1 MRIRRI
7 SVFAHELKVAGG
19 PYVYSGGALETLTTH
34 LVKIEGDN
42 GLTGWGET
50 CPLGPTYQPAHAL
63 GVNAGLSEL
72 APHLIGTEASP
83 RPVMALMDRSL
94 DGHNYIK
101 AAVDIA
107 LYDLLG
113 KASGLPVSSLVGGAL
128 RDRVPSYYAIG
139 LMDPEPTA
147 EIVREKQREGYTAL
161 QIKIGSGDV
170 VKDAEVLRAAWAA
183 RAPGVALA
191 ADANRAMTTAETVQ
205 LSQLI
210 RDIPIV
216 LEQPVRTMEE
226 VVSLKGRLNHA
237 LYLDEATVD
246 VGTVLS
252 AFGRD
257 LCDGLGMKVTRIG
270 GLGNMAAVRDM
281 AEARRAMISVDDSWG
296 GDIIAAACV
305 HMGATVRPNL
315 FRGTWL
321 AAPYI
326 DHHYDPDSGIEIRDG
341 WIDVPQ
347 GPGLGVTPEEEMFG
361 DPILEV

>member
-1 MRIRRI
+1 MNIRKI
-7 SVFAHELKVAGG
+7 SVFAHELKVVNG
-19 PYVYSGGALETLTTH
+19 PYVFSGGTLGALTTY
-34 LVKIEGDN
+34 LVKVEADN
-42 GLTGWGET
+42 GLIGWGET

-63 GVNAGLSEL
+63 GAEAGLREM
-72 APHLIGTEASP
+72 APKLVGTAALP
-83 RPVMALMDRSL
+83 RPAMALMDQSL
-94 DGHNYIK
+94 DGHNYVK
-101 AAVDIA
+101 AAIDIA

-113 KASGLPVSSLVGGAL
+113 KTTGQSVSTLLGGAI
-128 RDRVPSYYAIG
+128 RPRIPSYYAIS
-139 LMDPEPTA
+139 LMDPDPTA
-147 EIVREKQREGYTAL
+147 EIVREKQREGYIAL

-170 VKDAEVLRAAWAA
+170 VKDAEVLRAAWDA

-191 ADANRAMTTAETVQ
+191 ADANRAMTTAETIQ

-210 RDIPIV
+210 RDLPIA

-226 VVSLKGRLNHA
+226 VASLKGRLNHA

-246 VGTVLS
+246 VATVLS

-257 LCDGLGMKVTRIG
+257 YCDGLGMKITRIG
-270 GLGNMAAVRDM
+270 GLGNMATVRDM

-321 AAPYI
+321 AVPYI
-326 DHHYDPDSGIEIRDG
+326 DHHYDPSGGIEIRNG
-341 WIDVPQ
+341 WIDVPE
-347 GPGLGVTPEEEMFG
+347 GPGLGVTPDETLFG
-361 DPILEV
+361 APVLEV